1 MSTSTASPAV
11 EPGVGSTEPAVT
23 TVTGPLPPVV
33 SELPELAHVLRVARH
48 IDTLCLHLV
57 RRLAA
62 LLDDSLVEHTT
73 GQSVEAWLG
82 WQAGH
87 TGLDRRLL
95 ERAARLLLRLPSLAR
110 AVRDR
115 QLSWPQLRGLAIGLR
130 QLPAELDAELDAF
143 LAGAIPTLVG
153 TDPDTLVDHTRR
165 ALDELRAEREPA
177 APTRVPNRLSVQ
189 PWLDGTGGVL
199 HGELD
204 ATGLAIVD
212 AATAPDRDQLDH
224 PGGIAGARAD
234 NLVHRLGS
242 ATDDVG
248 VDPSDACPGLPPVRL
263 LLRMDL
269 DTLLGDR
276 ALPTDVLTTL
286 VGGKLTLTSDH
297 ARRLL
302 DARGASV
309 RTVVVDGGRVL
320 GVGRTSRIP
329 PAWIRDVLS
338 AVHDTCTA
346 PGCNRS
352 ARTCDTDH
360 ATPWQSFRPHEHGGP
375 TDVDNLAPLCP
386 PTNRGKES
394 EGWRTTQ
401 TADGSRTWHHPRSG
415 ITIRTV
421 PATWE
426 PPGWRDHRTRT
437 RSRPDRGRTRDG
449 TRSRDGTGPPVG
461 DADLPF

>member
-1 MSTSTASPAV
+1 MSTSTAPPSIDQTAV
-11 EPGVGSTEPAVT
+11 V
-23 TVTGPLPPVV
+23 TVTGSLPPVV
-33 SELPELAHVLRVARH
+33 SELPELEHVLRVARH

-57 RRLAA
+57 RRLAE
-62 LLDDSLVEHTT
+62 LLDDSLVEHVT
-73 GQSVEAWLG
+73 GQSVQAWLG

-87 TGLDRRLL
+87 TGLDRSLL
-95 ERAARLLLRLPSLAR
+95 ERAARLLRRLPSLAR
-110 AVRDR
+110 GVRDR

-130 QLPAELDAELDAF
+130 QLPAELDDELDAF
-143 LAGAIPTLVG
+143 LAAAIPTLVG
-153 TDPDTLVDHTRR
+153 TDPDALVDHTRR

-177 APTRVPNRLSVQ
+177 VPSHVTNRLTLQ

-204 ATGLAIVD
+204 AIGLSIVD

-224 PGGIAGARAD
+224 PGGTAGARAD
-234 NLVHRLGS
+234 NLLHRLGS
-242 ATDDVG
+242 AAAEAG
-248 VDPSDACPGLPPVRL
+248 VDHRDTYPALPPVRL

-286 VGGKLTLTSDH
+286 AGGTLTLTSDH

-302 DARGASV
+302 DDQGASLH
-309 RTVVVDGGRVL
+309 TVVVDGGRVL

-329 PAWIRDVLS
+329 PGWLRDVLA
-338 AVHDTCTA
+338 AVHDTCAA
-346 PGCNRS
+346 PGCTRS
-352 ARTCDTDH
+352 ARTCDADH
-360 ATPWQSFRPHEHGGP
+360 ASPWYAPGPCEPGGP

-386 PTNRGKES
+386 RTNRAKEAH
-394 EGWRTTQ
+394 GWRATQ
-401 TADGSRTWHHPRSG
+401 TADGTRTWHHPRSG